1 MEIGEE
7 IINCFV
13 DTIFLESAKYKNGE
27 KLFLRFYFSNLMIY
41 QQNSWQNSLLYKYP
55 LKILI
60 NFYDID
66 YKQTFSDFS

>member
-41 QQNSWQNSLLYKYP
+41 QQNSLLYKHP
-55 LKILI
+55 LKIFI
-60 NFYDID
+60 HFYDID
-66 YKQTFSDFS
+66 Y